1 MEKFDLSTQGNNFT
15 LSKIEFKS
23 VYEKRV
29 AYAIIDSV
37 SPHLKKQI
45 NKNKELQQQGKEVS
59 YQVGMFDI
67 DQITY
72 LAKDLESNRQHYPLL
87 RKAIDG
93 LGRQIKIETEEDIIT
108 TRFIP
113 KSKWN
118 KRSETLLLNVDTELI
133 QFLSDL
139 THGYTTL
146 QIKTALSLGSMYSMK
161 IYEIICKWRGK
172 KKFYISLEDLRF
184 YTNTLDIYPQ
194 PYDFKKNVLEIAKKE
209 LKENTDTD
217 MVFNY
222 KDVKDGRNIVGFDIY
237 PIKTKNAF
245 EEKIRKDNVSPRW
258 ELSKELIEA
267 LVVENILVK
276 GKTLEIIKQWSSKV
290 HDHNDKEML
299 YQINKFREA
308 AERKQGL
315 NQNYAAYIINCIKA
329 DIKQA

>member
-1 MEKFDLSTQGNNFT
+1 MKKFDLTTQSNNFT
-15 LSKIEFKS
+15 LSKIEFKN
-23 VYEKRV
+23 VYEKRI

-37 SPHLKKQI
+37 SPYLKKQI
-45 NKNKELQQQGKEVS
+45 NENKDLQQQGKEVN
-59 YQVGMFDI
+59 YQAGMFDI

-72 LAKDLESNRQHYPLL
+72 LAKDLEPNRQYYPLL
-87 RKAIDG
+87 RKAISG
-93 LGRQIKIETEEDIIT
+93 LGREIVIETEEEIIT
-108 TRFIP
+108 TRFIL
-113 KSKWN
+113 KSKWS
-118 KRSETLLLNVDTELI
+118 KRAESLLLNVDKELI

-184 YTNTLDIYPQ
+184 YTNTLNIYPQ

-222 KDVKDGRNIVGFDIY
+222 KDVKEGRNIIGFDIY

-245 EEKIRKDNVSPRW
+245 EEQIIKENISPRW
-258 ELSKELIEA
+258 SLSKELIAA
-267 LVVENILVK
+267 LEQQKILVK
-276 GKTLEIIKQWSSKV
+276 GATLETIKEWSSKV
-290 HDHNDKEML
+290 HDHKDNDMIH
-299 YQINKFREA
+299 QISKYVEA
-308 AERKQGL
+308 AERKFGIGKD
-315 NQNYAAYIINCIKA
+315 YAAYIMSCIKR
-329 DIKQA
+329 DIKG